1 MDIDL
6 LSKMVKELILVN
18 DRVTLPG
25 VGAFVAEM
33 VPASFTD
40 RGYTINPPYRRLVF
54 RQGVSQEK
62 DHLLADMYASANNI
76 DREMAEK
83 LLREFLK
90 GMVEELRKRKMLVF
104 TGLGRLRAT
113 RENNFFFICDENLDI
128 FPEGMGLEAVS
139 LKSHSKP
146 KELDFSEVD
155 AVVNSAAESPAAPEA
170 ESLSEPSAE
179 SPAEPVVESPAESAA
194 ESPAEPAAESPADP
208 AAESPTEPAAESP
221 AEPSA
226 EPAAEPAA
234 EPVAESPAEPSAEP
248 AAESPAEPAAESP
261 AEPVAESPAEPAA
274 ESPAESPAEPS
285 AESPAEPAADS
296 PAESPA
302 EPRWWLGETEPEEED
317 EQHASIWKKGW
328 FVAVFSIC
336 CLLLLAALAFALF
349 LLLAR
354 TQPELIDSLLY
365 TEEELEIL
373 NHIL

>member
-62 DHLLADMYASANNI
+62 DHLLVDMYASANNI

-155 AVVNSAAESPAAPEA
+155 AVVNSPAESPVEPAAESPAEPSVEPSV
-170 ESLSEPSAE
+170 ESPAEPSAE
-179 SPAEPVVESPAESAA
+179 SPAEP
-194 ESPAEPAAESPADP
+194 PAEPAAESS
-208 AAESPTEPAAESP
+208 AESPAEPAAESP

-226 EPAAEPAA
+226 EPP
-234 EPVAESPAEPSAEP
+234 AES
-248 AAESPAEPAAESP
+248 AAESSAESP

-274 ESPAESPAEPS
+274 ESS
-285 AESPAEPAADS
+285 AEPAAE
-296 PAESPA
+296 PPA

-317 EQHASIWKKGW
+317 EQYGSIWKKGW

>member
-18 DRVTLPG
+18 DRVSLPG
-25 VGAFVAEM
+25 VGAFAAEM
-33 VPASFTD
+33 VPASFTY

-155 AVVNSAAESPAAPEA
+155 AVVNSP
-170 ESLSEPSAE
+170 AE
-179 SPAEPVVESPAESAA
+179 SPAEPS
-194 ESPAEPAAESPADP
+194 
-208 AAESPTEPAAESP
+208 AESP

-234 EPVAESPAEPSAEP
+234 EPVAESPAEP
-248 AAESPAEPAAESP
+248 
-261 AEPVAESPAEPAA
+261 VAESPAEPAA
-274 ESPAESPAEPS
+274 ESPAESPAEPAAES
-285 AESPAEPAADS
+285 PAEPSAEPSAESPAEPSAEPPAESPAEPAAES
-296 PAESPA
+296 PAEPSAEPAAESPA

>member
-155 AVVNSAAESPAAPEA
+155 AVVNS
-170 ESLSEPSAE
+170 
-179 SPAEPVVESPAESAA
+179 PAEPSA
-194 ESPAEPAAESPADP
+194 ESPAEPAAESPAEPSAESPAEP
-208 AAESPTEPAAESP
+208 AAESPAEPAAESP

-226 EPAAEPAA
+226 EPAAEPA
-234 EPVAESPAEPSAEP
+234 
-248 AAESPAEPAAESP
+248 
-261 AEPVAESPAEPAA
+261 
-274 ESPAESPAEPS
+274 

-317 EQHASIWKKGW
+317 EQHSSIWKKGW

>member
-155 AVVNSAAESPAAPEA
+155 AVVNSTAESTAESP
-170 ESLSEPSAE
+170 
-179 SPAEPVVESPAESAA
+179 
-194 ESPAEPAAESPADP
+194 
-208 AAESPTEPAAESP
+208 
-221 AEPSA
+221 
-226 EPAAEPAA
+226 A

-248 AAESPAEPAAESP
+248 
-261 AEPVAESPAEPAA
+261 VAESPAEPAA
-274 ESPAESPAEPS
+274 EPSAESPAEPPAESPAEPS
-285 AESPAEPAADS
+285 AESPAEPASEPSAEPSAES
-296 PAESPA
+296 PAEPSA

-317 EQHASIWKKGW
+317 EQHGSIWKKGW

>member
-6 LSKMVKELILVN
+6 LSKMVKELVLVN

-62 DHLLADMYASANNI
+62 DHLLVDMYASANNI

-155 AVVNSAAESPAAPEA
+155 AVVNSPAEPSAKSPAEPAAEPAV
-170 ESLSEPSAE
+170 EPSAE
-179 SPAEPVVESPAESAA
+179 SPTEPAA
-194 ESPAEPAAESPADP
+194 ESPAEPAAESLAEPPADSP
-208 AAESPTEPAAESP
+208 AESAADSPAEPSAESPTEPAAESP

-226 EPAAEPAA
+226 EPAAESPA
-234 EPVAESPAEPSAEP
+234 EPSAEPSAESPAEPSAEP
-248 AAESPAEPAAESP
+248 A
-261 AEPVAESPAEPAA
+261 
-274 ESPAESPAEPS
+274 
-285 AESPAEPAADS
+285 
-296 PAESPA
+296 AESPA

-354 TQPELIDSLLY
+354 IQPELIDSLLY

>member
-155 AVVNSAAESPAAPEA
+155 AVVNSAAESPA
-170 ESLSEPSAE
+170 
-179 SPAEPVVESPAESAA
+179 
-194 ESPAEPAAESPADP
+194 EPAAE
-208 AAESPTEPAAESP
+208 
-221 AEPSA
+221 
-226 EPAAEPAA
+226 
-234 EPVAESPAEPSAEP
+234 
-248 AAESPAEPAAESP
+248 
-261 AEPVAESPAEPAA
+261 
-274 ESPAESPAEPS
+274 
-285 AESPAEPAADS
+285 S

-328 FVAVFSIC
+328 FVAVFGIC

>member
-155 AVVNSAAESPAAPEA
+155 AVVNSPA
-170 ESLSEPSAE
+170 EPSAE
-179 SPAEPVVESPAESAA
+179 SPAEPS
-194 ESPAEPAAESPADP
+194 
-208 AAESPTEPAAESP
+208 
-221 AEPSA
+221 
-226 EPAAEPAA
+226 
-234 EPVAESPAEPSAEP
+234 
-248 AAESPAEPAAESP
+248 
-261 AEPVAESPAEPAA
+261 
-274 ESPAESPAEPS
+274 AESPAEPS
-285 AESPAEPAADS
+285 AESPAEPATES
-296 PAESPA
+296 PAEPSAESSAELSAEPSAEPAAESPTEPAAESPA

>member
-54 RQGVSQEK
+54 RQGVAQEK
-62 DHLLADMYASANNI
+62 DHLLVDMYASANNI

-139 LKSHSKP
+139 LLSHSKP

-155 AVVNSAAESPAAPEA
+155 AVVNSPAESPA
-170 ESLSEPSAE
+170 EPSAE
-179 SPAEPVVESPAESAA
+179 SPAE
-194 ESPAEPAAESPADP
+194 P

-226 EPAAEPAA
+226 E
-234 EPVAESPAEPSAEP
+234 
-248 AAESPAEPAAESP
+248 SPAEPAT
-261 AEPVAESPAEPAA
+261 
-274 ESPAESPAEPS
+274 ESPAEPS
-285 AESPAEPAADS
+285 AESSAELSAEPSAEPA
-296 PAESPA
+296 AESPA

-317 EQHASIWKKGW
+317 EQHASLWKKGG
-328 FVAVFSIC
+328 FVAVFSLC

>member
-155 AVVNSAAESPAAPEA
+155 AVVNSAAESPA
-170 ESLSEPSAE
+170 EPSAE
-179 SPAEPVVESPAESAA
+179 SPAELS
-194 ESPAEPAAESPADP
+194 
-208 AAESPTEPAAESP
+208 
-221 AEPSA
+221 
-226 EPAAEPAA
+226 
-234 EPVAESPAEPSAEP
+234 AEPSAEP
-248 AAESPAEPAAESP
+248 AAESPAEPPAEPAAESPAEPSAEPPAESAAESSAESP
-261 AEPVAESPAEPAA
+261 AEPVAESPAEPA
-274 ESPAESPAEPS
+274 

-302 EPRWWLGETEPEEED
+302 EPRWWLGETEQEEED

>member
-155 AVVNSAAESPAAPEA
+155 AVVNSPAESPA
-170 ESLSEPSAE
+170 
-179 SPAEPVVESPAESAA
+179 
-194 ESPAEPAAESPADP
+194 
-208 AAESPTEPAAESP
+208 EPAAESP

-226 EPAAEPAA
+226 EPAAE
-234 EPVAESPAEPSAEP
+234 SPAELSAEP
-248 AAESPAEPAAESP
+248 AAESPAESPAEPAAESP
-261 AEPVAESPAEPAA
+261 AEPVAESPAEPSA
-274 ESPAESPAEPS
+274 EPAAEPS
-285 AESPAEPAADS
+285 AESPAEPT
-296 PAESPA
+296 AESPA

>member
-155 AVVNSAAESPAAPEA
+155 AVVNSPAESPA
-170 ESLSEPSAE
+170 EPSAE
-179 SPAEPVVESPAESAA
+179 SPAEPAT
-194 ESPAEPAAESPADP
+194 ESPAEPSTESSAELSAEPSAEP

-221 AEPSA
+221 AEPS
-226 EPAAEPAA
+226 AEPAA

-248 AAESPAEPAAESP
+248 AAESPAE
-261 AEPVAESPAEPAA
+261 SPAEPA
-274 ESPAESPAEPS
+274 
-285 AESPAEPAADS
+285 
-296 PAESPA
+296 AESPA

>member
-155 AVVNSAAESPAAPEA
+155 AVVNSAAESPA
-170 ESLSEPSAE
+170 
-179 SPAEPVVESPAESAA
+179 
-194 ESPAEPAAESPADP
+194 EPA
-208 AAESPTEPAAESP
+208 
-221 AEPSA
+221 
-226 EPAAEPAA
+226 
-234 EPVAESPAEPSAEP
+234 
-248 AAESPAEPAAESP
+248 
-261 AEPVAESPAEPAA
+261 
-274 ESPAESPAEPS
+274 
-285 AESPAEPAADS
+285 
-296 PAESPA
+296 AESPA

>member
-155 AVVNSAAESPAAPEA
+155 AVVNSAAESPAEPAA
-170 ESLSEPSAE
+170 ESPAEPSAE
-179 SPAEPVVESPAESAA
+179 SPAEPSAES
-194 ESPAEPAAESPADP
+194 SAEPSAEP

-226 EPAAEPAA
+226 EPAAEP
-234 EPVAESPAEPSAEP
+234 VAESPAEPSAEP
-248 AAESPAEPAAESP
+248 A
-261 AEPVAESPAEPAA
+261 
-274 ESPAESPAEPS
+274 

>member
-155 AVVNSAAESPAAPEA
+155 AVVNS
-170 ESLSEPSAE
+170 
-179 SPAEPVVESPAESAA
+179 PAEPS
-194 ESPAEPAAESPADP
+194 
-208 AAESPTEPAAESP
+208 AESPTEPAA
-221 AEPSA
+221 
-226 EPAAEPAA
+226 
-234 EPVAESPAEPSAEP
+234 
-248 AAESPAEPAAESP
+248 
-261 AEPVAESPAEPAA
+261 
-274 ESPAESPAEPS
+274 
-285 AESPAEPAADS
+285 D
-296 PAESPA
+296 SPA

-317 EQHASIWKKGW
+317 EQHGSIWKKGW

>member
-155 AVVNSAAESPAAPEA
+155 AVVNS
-170 ESLSEPSAE
+170 
-179 SPAEPVVESPAESAA
+179 
-194 ESPAEPAAESPADP
+194 
-208 AAESPTEPAAESP
+208 
-221 AEPSA
+221 
-226 EPAAEPAA
+226 
-234 EPVAESPAEPSAEP
+234 
-248 AAESPAEPAAESP
+248 
-261 AEPVAESPAEPAA
+261 
-274 ESPAESPAEPS
+274 PAESPAEPS
-285 AESPAEPAADS
+285 
-296 PAESPA
+296 AESPA

>member
-155 AVVNSAAESPAAPEA
+155 AVVNS
-170 ESLSEPSAE
+170 
-179 SPAEPVVESPAESAA
+179 
-194 ESPAEPAAESPADP
+194 
-208 AAESPTEPAAESP
+208 
-221 AEPSA
+221 
-226 EPAAEPAA
+226 
-234 EPVAESPAEPSAEP
+234 
-248 AAESPAEPAAESP
+248 
-261 AEPVAESPAEPAA
+261 
-274 ESPAESPAEPS
+274 PAESPAEPS
-285 AESPAEPAADS
+285 AESPAEPAAESPAEPSAEPVAEPSAEPAAESPAEPLAEPSAES

-317 EQHASIWKKGW
+317 EQYGSIWKKGW

>member
-155 AVVNSAAESPAAPEA
+155 AVVNSAAESPA
-170 ESLSEPSAE
+170 EPS
-179 SPAEPVVESPAESAA
+179 
-194 ESPAEPAAESPADP
+194 
-208 AAESPTEPAAESP
+208 
-221 AEPSA
+221 
-226 EPAAEPAA
+226 
-234 EPVAESPAEPSAEP
+234 
-248 AAESPAEPAAESP
+248 
-261 AEPVAESPAEPAA
+261 
-274 ESPAESPAEPS
+274 
-285 AESPAEPAADS
+285 
-296 PAESPA
+296 AESPA

>member
-155 AVVNSAAESPAAPEA
+155 AVVNSP
-170 ESLSEPSAE
+170 
-179 SPAEPVVESPAESAA
+179 A
-194 ESPAEPAAESPADP
+194 ESPAEPAAESPAEPSAEP
-208 AAESPTEPAAESP
+208 AAESPAEPSAEPAAESAAESPAESPAESSAESPAEPAAESSAEPAAEPAAESPVEPAAESP

-226 EPAAEPAA
+226 EPAAEPA
-234 EPVAESPAEPSAEP
+234 
-248 AAESPAEPAAESP
+248 
-261 AEPVAESPAEPAA
+261 
-274 ESPAESPAEPS
+274 

-302 EPRWWLGETEPEEED
+302 EPRWWLGETELEEED

>member
-155 AVVNSAAESPAAPEA
+155 AVVNSPA
-170 ESLSEPSAE
+170 EPSAE
-179 SPAEPVVESPAESAA
+179 SPAEPSAESPADPS
-194 ESPAEPAAESPADP
+194 AEPAAESPTEPSAESP
-208 AAESPTEPAAESP
+208 AEPSAEPAAEPVVESPAEPSAEPAAEPATESPAEPSAESPTEPAAESP

-226 EPAAEPAA
+226 EPAAES
-234 EPVAESPAEPSAEP
+234 PVEP
-248 AAESPAEPAAESP
+248 A

-274 ESPAESPAEPS
+274 ESPAE
-285 AESPAEPAADS
+285 
-296 PAESPA
+296 
-302 EPRWWLGETEPEEED
+302 PRWWLGETELEEED

>member
-155 AVVNSAAESPAAPEA
+155 AVVNS
-170 ESLSEPSAE
+170 
-179 SPAEPVVESPAESAA
+179 
-194 ESPAEPAAESPADP
+194 
-208 AAESPTEPAAESP
+208 
-221 AEPSA
+221 
-226 EPAAEPAA
+226 
-234 EPVAESPAEPSAEP
+234 PAEPSAEP
-248 AAESPAEPAAESP
+248 AAESPAELSAELS
-261 AEPVAESPAEPAA
+261 AEPAA

-285 AESPAEPAADS
+285 AESSAAPEAESLAEPSAESPAEPSAESPAEPPAEPAAESSAES
-296 PAESPA
+296 PAEPAAESPAEPSAEPPAESAAESSAESPTEPVAESPAEPAAESPA
-302 EPRWWLGETEPEEED
+302 EPRWWLGETEQEEED

>member
-155 AVVNSAAESPAAPEA
+155 AVVNSP
-170 ESLSEPSAE
+170 AE
-179 SPAEPVVESPAESAA
+179 SPAEPPA
-194 ESPAEPAAESPADP
+194 
-208 AAESPTEPAAESP
+208 EPAAESP

-226 EPAAEPAA
+226 EPSAESPVEPAA
-234 EPVAESPAEPSAEP
+234 ESPAEP

-261 AEPVAESPAEPAA
+261 AEPSAEPSAEPAA
-274 ESPAESPAEPS
+274 EPATESPAEPS
-285 AESPAEPAADS
+285 AEPA
-296 PAESPA
+296 AESPA
-302 EPRWWLGETEPEEED
+302 EPRWWLGETESEEED
-317 EQHASIWKKGW
+317 EQYGSIWKKGW

-349 LLLAR
+349 LLLAKI
-354 TQPELIDSLLY
+354 QPELIDSLLY

>member
-155 AVVNSAAESPAAPEA
+155 AVVNSPA
-170 ESLSEPSAE
+170 EPSAE
-179 SPAEPVVESPAESAA
+179 S
-194 ESPAEPAAESPADP
+194 
-208 AAESPTEPAAESP
+208 AAESP

-226 EPAAEPAA
+226 EPSDEP
-234 EPVAESPAEPSAEP
+234 P
-248 AAESPAEPAAESP
+248 AESPAEPAAESP
-261 AEPVAESPAEPAA
+261 AEPS
-274 ESPAESPAEPS
+274 
-285 AESPAEPAADS
+285 
-296 PAESPA
+296 AESPA

-349 LLLAR
+349 LLLAKI
-354 TQPELIDSLLY
+354 QPELIDSLLY

>member
-155 AVVNSAAESPAAPEA
+155 AVVNSPAESP
-170 ESLSEPSAE
+170 
-179 SPAEPVVESPAESAA
+179 V
-194 ESPAEPAAESPADP
+194 
-208 AAESPTEPAAESP
+208 EPAAESP
-221 AEPSA
+221 AEPS
-226 EPAAEPAA
+226 
-234 EPVAESPAEPSAEP
+234 AESPAEPSAEP

-261 AEPVAESPAEPAA
+261 AEPAAEPAA
-274 ESPAESPAEPS
+274 ESPAEPS
-285 AESPAEPAADS
+285 AEPV
-296 PAESPA
+296 AESPA

>member
-155 AVVNSAAESPAAPEA
+155 AVVNSP
-170 ESLSEPSAE
+170 
-179 SPAEPVVESPAESAA
+179 A
-194 ESPAEPAAESPADP
+194 ESPAEPA
-208 AAESPTEPAAESP
+208 
-221 AEPSA
+221 
-226 EPAAEPAA
+226 
-234 EPVAESPAEPSAEP
+234 AESPAEPSAEP
-248 AAESPAEPAAESP
+248 AAESPAEPSAEPAAESAAESP
-261 AEPVAESPAEPAA
+261 AESPAEPAA
-274 ESPAESPAEPS
+274 ESPAEPSAEPATESPAEPS
-285 AESPAEPAADS
+285 AESSAELSAEPSAEPAAESPTEPAAESPAEPAAESPAEPAADS

>member
-62 DHLLADMYASANNI
+62 DHLLVDMYASANNI

-155 AVVNSAAESPAAPEA
+155 AVVNSPAESPV
-170 ESLSEPSAE
+170 EPSAE
-179 SPAEPVVESPAESAA
+179 SPAE
-194 ESPAEPAAESPADP
+194 P

-226 EPAAEPAA
+226 E
-234 EPVAESPAEPSAEP
+234 
-248 AAESPAEPAAESP
+248 SPAEPAT
-261 AEPVAESPAEPAA
+261 
-274 ESPAESPAEPS
+274 ESPAEPS
-285 AESPAEPAADS
+285 AESSAELSAEPSAEPA
-296 PAESPA
+296 AESPA

>member
-155 AVVNSAAESPAAPEA
+155 AVVNS
-170 ESLSEPSAE
+170 
-179 SPAEPVVESPAESAA
+179 
-194 ESPAEPAAESPADP
+194 
-208 AAESPTEPAAESP
+208 P
-221 AEPSA
+221 AEPS
-226 EPAAEPAA
+226 
-234 EPVAESPAEPSAEP
+234 
-248 AAESPAEPAAESP
+248 
-261 AEPVAESPAEPAA
+261 
-274 ESPAESPAEPS
+274 AESPAEPS
-285 AESPAEPAADS
+285 AESPAEPAAESPAEPSAESPAEPATESPAEPSAESSAELSAEPSAEPAAESPTEPAAES

>member
-62 DHLLADMYASANNI
+62 DHLMADMYASANNI

-155 AVVNSAAESPAAPEA
+155 AVVNSP
-170 ESLSEPSAE
+170 
-179 SPAEPVVESPAESAA
+179 
-194 ESPAEPAAESPADP
+194 
-208 AAESPTEPAAESP
+208 
-221 AEPSA
+221 
-226 EPAAEPAA
+226 
-234 EPVAESPAEPSAEP
+234 
-248 AAESPAEPAAESP
+248 AESPAEPAAESP
-261 AEPVAESPAEPAA
+261 AEPS
-274 ESPAESPAEPS
+274 AESPAEPS
-285 AESPAEPAADS
+285 AEPAAESPAEPAADS

>member
-62 DHLLADMYASANNI
+62 DHLLVDMYASANNI

-155 AVVNSAAESPAAPEA
+155 AVVNSPAESP
-170 ESLSEPSAE
+170 
-179 SPAEPVVESPAESAA
+179 V
-194 ESPAEPAAESPADP
+194 
-208 AAESPTEPAAESP
+208 EPAAESP
-221 AEPSA
+221 AEPSV
-226 EPAAEPAA
+226 EPS
-234 EPVAESPAEPSAEP
+234 VESPAEPSAESP
-248 AAESPAEPAAESP
+248 AEPPAEPAAESSAESPAEPAAESP
-261 AEPVAESPAEPAA
+261 AEPSAEPPAESAAESSAESPAEPAA
-274 ESPAESPAEPS
+274 ESS
-285 AESPAEPAADS
+285 AEPAAE
-296 PAESPA
+296 PPA

>member
-155 AVVNSAAESPAAPEA
+155 AVVNSPAESPA
-170 ESLSEPSAE
+170 
-179 SPAEPVVESPAESAA
+179 
-194 ESPAEPAAESPADP
+194 
-208 AAESPTEPAAESP
+208 EPAAESP

-226 EPAAEPAA
+226 EPAAEP
-234 EPVAESPAEPSAEP
+234 V
-248 AAESPAEPAAESP
+248 
-261 AEPVAESPAEPAA
+261 
-274 ESPAESPAEPS
+274 

>member
-155 AVVNSAAESPAAPEA
+155 AVVNS
-170 ESLSEPSAE
+170 
-179 SPAEPVVESPAESAA
+179 
-194 ESPAEPAAESPADP
+194 
-208 AAESPTEPAAESP
+208 
-221 AEPSA
+221 
-226 EPAAEPAA
+226 
-234 EPVAESPAEPSAEP
+234 PAEPSAEP
-248 AAESPAEPAAESP
+248 AAESPAEPAAE
-261 AEPVAESPAEPAA
+261 PVAESPAEPSA
-274 ESPAESPAEPS
+274 ESPAELSAEPSAEPAAESPAEPS
-285 AESPAEPAADS
+285 AESPAEPAKES
-296 PAESPA
+296 PAEPSAESPAEPSAESPA

>member
-54 RQGVSQEK
+54 RQGVAQEK
-62 DHLLADMYASANNI
+62 DHLLVDMYASANNI

-155 AVVNSAAESPAAPEA
+155 AVVNSAAESPA
-170 ESLSEPSAE
+170 EPAAE
-179 SPAEPVVESPAESAA
+179 SPAEPSA
-194 ESPAEPAAESPADP
+194 ESPAEPAAESPAEP
-208 AAESPTEPAAESP
+208 AAESSAEPAAEPVAESPTEPAAESP

-226 EPAAEPAA
+226 E
-234 EPVAESPAEPSAEP
+234 SPAEPSAE
-248 AAESPAEPAAESP
+248 SPAEPA
-261 AEPVAESPAEPAA
+261 
-274 ESPAESPAEPS
+274 

>member
-155 AVVNSAAESPAAPEA
+155 AVVNS
-170 ESLSEPSAE
+170 
-179 SPAEPVVESPAESAA
+179 
-194 ESPAEPAAESPADP
+194 
-208 AAESPTEPAAESP
+208 P
-221 AEPSA
+221 AEPS
-226 EPAAEPAA
+226 
-234 EPVAESPAEPSAEP
+234 
-248 AAESPAEPAAESP
+248 
-261 AEPVAESPAEPAA
+261 
-274 ESPAESPAEPS
+274 AESPAEPS
-285 AESPAEPAADS
+285 AESPAEPATESPAEPSAESSAELSAEPSAEPAAESPTEPAAES

>member
-155 AVVNSAAESPAAPEA
+155 AVVNS
-170 ESLSEPSAE
+170 
-179 SPAEPVVESPAESAA
+179 PAEPSA
-194 ESPAEPAAESPADP
+194 ESPAEPAAESPAEPSAEPAAESPAESPAEPSAEP

-226 EPAAEPAA
+226 EPAAEP
-234 EPVAESPAEPSAEP
+234 V
-248 AAESPAEPAAESP
+248 
-261 AEPVAESPAEPAA
+261 
-274 ESPAESPAEPS
+274 

-317 EQHASIWKKGW
+317 EQHVSIWKKGW

>member
-155 AVVNSAAESPAAPEA
+155 AVVNSAAESPAEPAA
-170 ESLSEPSAE
+170 ESPAEPSAE
-179 SPAEPVVESPAESAA
+179 SPAEPAP
-194 ESPAEPAAESPADP
+194 ESPAEPSAESSAELSAEPSAEP

-226 EPAAEPAA
+226 EPAAEP
-234 EPVAESPAEPSAEP
+234 VAESPAEPSAEP
-248 AAESPAEPAAESP
+248 S
-261 AEPVAESPAEPAA
+261 
-274 ESPAESPAEPS
+274 AESPAEPS
-285 AESPAEPAADS
+285 AEPV
-296 PAESPA
+296 AESPA

>member
-155 AVVNSAAESPAAPEA
+155 AVVNSP
-170 ESLSEPSAE
+170 AE
-179 SPAEPVVESPAESAA
+179 SPAE
-194 ESPAEPAAESPADP
+194 P

-221 AEPSA
+221 AEPAAESPA
-226 EPAAEPAA
+226 EPSAEPAA

-248 AAESPAEPAAESP
+248 A
-261 AEPVAESPAEPAA
+261 
-274 ESPAESPAEPS
+274 

-317 EQHASIWKKGW
+317 EQHGSIWKKGW

-336 CLLLLAALAFALF
+336 CLLLVAALAFALF
-349 LLLAR
+349 LLLAKI
-354 TQPELIDSLLY
+354 QPELIDSLLY

>member
-155 AVVNSAAESPAAPEA
+155 AVVNSP
-170 ESLSEPSAE
+170 AE
-179 SPAEPVVESPAESAA
+179 SPAEPPA
-194 ESPAEPAAESPADP
+194 
-208 AAESPTEPAAESP
+208 EPAAESP

-226 EPAAEPAA
+226 EPS
-234 EPVAESPAEPSAEP
+234 AESPVEP
-248 AAESPAEPAAESP
+248 A
-261 AEPVAESPAEPAA
+261 
-274 ESPAESPAEPS
+274 

-302 EPRWWLGETEPEEED
+302 EPRWWLGETESEEED
-317 EQHASIWKKGW
+317 EQYGSIWKKGW

>member
-155 AVVNSAAESPAAPEA
+155 AVVNSP
-170 ESLSEPSAE
+170 
-179 SPAEPVVESPAESAA
+179 A
-194 ESPAEPAAESPADP
+194 ESPAEPA
-208 AAESPTEPAAESP
+208 
-221 AEPSA
+221 
-226 EPAAEPAA
+226 
-234 EPVAESPAEPSAEP
+234 AESPAEPSAEP
-248 AAESPAEPAAESP
+248 AAESPAEPS
-261 AEPVAESPAEPAA
+261 
-274 ESPAESPAEPS
+274 AEPS
-285 AESPAEPAADS
+285 AESPTEPAAD
-296 PAESPA
+296 SPA
-302 EPRWWLGETEPEEED
+302 EPRWWLGETESEEED
-317 EQHASIWKKGW
+317 EQYGSIWKKGW
-328 FVAVFSIC
+328 FVAVFGIC

>member
-155 AVVNSAAESPAAPEA
+155 AVVNSAAESPA
-170 ESLSEPSAE
+170 
-179 SPAEPVVESPAESAA
+179 
-194 ESPAEPAAESPADP
+194 
-208 AAESPTEPAAESP
+208 EPAAESP

-226 EPAAEPAA
+226 E
-234 EPVAESPAEPSAEP
+234 SPAEPS
-248 AAESPAEPAAESP
+248 AESP

-274 ESPAESPAEPS
+274 ESPAEPAAESPAEPPAES
-285 AESPAEPAADS
+285 PAEPPADSPAESPAEPAAESPAEPAAHS

>member
-62 DHLLADMYASANNI
+62 DHLLVDMYASANNI

-155 AVVNSAAESPAAPEA
+155 AVVNSAAE
-170 ESLSEPSAE
+170 PS
-179 SPAEPVVESPAESAA
+179 
-194 ESPAEPAAESPADP
+194 
-208 AAESPTEPAAESP
+208 
-221 AEPSA
+221 
-226 EPAAEPAA
+226 
-234 EPVAESPAEPSAEP
+234 
-248 AAESPAEPAAESP
+248 
-261 AEPVAESPAEPAA
+261 
-274 ESPAESPAEPS
+274 AESPAEPS
-285 AESPAEPAADS
+285 AESPAEPSAELA
-296 PAESPA
+296 AESPA

-317 EQHASIWKKGW
+317 EQHVSIWKKGW

>member
-155 AVVNSAAESPAAPEA
+155 AVVNS
-170 ESLSEPSAE
+170 
-179 SPAEPVVESPAESAA
+179 
-194 ESPAEPAAESPADP
+194 
-208 AAESPTEPAAESP
+208 
-221 AEPSA
+221 
-226 EPAAEPAA
+226 
-234 EPVAESPAEPSAEP
+234 
-248 AAESPAEPAAESP
+248 
-261 AEPVAESPAEPAA
+261 
-274 ESPAESPAEPS
+274 PAESPAEPS
-285 AESPAEPAADS
+285 AESPAEPSAEP